1 MIVDSKALASLYA
14 QMSADALGSLK
25 REYLTDEARLCYDR
39 EMERRSPGWMS
50 RRDAP
55 AAPEAVSPAEKL
67 RRLLEMRPQIQKK
80 ARAELRRSSAGF
92 GLLGLAG
99 MALFASG
106 QSFSIRLGS
115 VLLNL
120 AVLFCAMGMIAPDKS
135 KYSTG
140 YMILWLRRF
149 HRRKH
154 KDFLHALRDACRYL
168 GMPITVQDSAVHFSQ
183 GFAVGQLG
191 SFLYLLLP
199 LLAIFGV
206 LFVADADAYPLF
218 FVALTL
224 GFVVSVLALVS
235 VRLWAYVRLRRE
247 PLKQAARLLRKIR
260 GCTLRSGGVVV
271 LRIEDRFWRQVV
283 EMAIRQ
289 ADVVVIDVTDPSE
302 NVIWELRTALYFRSP
317 KTILLTCPQE
327 ENSPAV
333 LPEPV
338 TLVLQQFLGPV
349 SVSRFPVFFYPAGKS
364 FAKCKASQSDWSIGL
379 RDALAGCISHAPPYE
394 IEEAI

>member
-1 MIVDSKALASLYA
+1 MK
-14 QMSADALGSLK
+14 
-25 REYLTDEARLCYDR
+25 
-39 EMERRSPGWMS
+39 
-50 RRDAP
+50 
-55 AAPEAVSPAEKL
+55 
-67 RRLLEMRPQIQKK
+67 PQIQKK
-80 ARAELRRSSAGF
+80 VRAEVLQSSAGL

-99 MALFASG
+99 LALFASG
-106 QSFSIRLGS
+106 QVFAIRLGIIF
-115 VLLNL
+115 LNL
-120 AVLFCAMGMIAPDKS
+120 AVLFCAMGMIGPDRS

-149 HRRKH
+149 HRRRH

-183 GFAVGQLG
+183 GVAVGRLG

-206 LFVADADAYPLF
+206 LFVADADSYPLF
-218 FVALTL
+218 FLALSV

-235 VRLWAYVRLRRE
+235 GRFWAYVRLRKE

-260 GCTLRSGGVVV
+260 GCTLSSGGVVV
-271 LRIEDRFWRQVV
+271 LRIQDRFWRQVV

-317 KTILLTCPQE
+317 KTILLTCPHE
-327 ENSPAV
+327 ENS
-333 LPEPV
+333 
-338 TLVLQQFLGPV
+338 Q
-349 SVSRFPVFFYPAGKS
+349 FPVFFYPVGKS
-364 FAKCKASQSDWSIGL
+364 FAKCKASRQDWSIGL
-379 RDALAGCISHAPPYE
+379 GDALARCISYAPPYE